1 MDSAVETVVT
11 ELARTNTARPL
22 TRLAAEL
29 RNVWQTVSL
38 SLSDENRALIQ
49 HASQVRRTLFPVQT
63 AIFDTLAHIGERSMG
78 SQGAPAHRVHVHEP
92 PGWNADVPL
101 NIDDLV
107 RQAAREHPPG
117 PFNLDD
123 FRQIQMQMVRQ
134 LSQQEGPR
142 YNLGPEGSGWRDG
155 QEQLAESTA
164 DSWRTQMSIDDVSGD
179 LGWLEEAKKQV
190 EEQYGVA
197 SDTGM
202 PDNVANLK
210 ESLRRAKKACN
221 EEERRVSHLSMM
233 ALGARNNIDK
243 TNKILLTIGEA
254 TDDVDAPA
262 KAVMAALTELA
273 TTADTKGQ
281 EAVLQL
287 TKHKRA
293 MYVLQQAWNSMI
305 GGDGSLVPLCC
316 ICLTEGVDTAC
327 TPCGHTFC
335 QGCASAC
342 RSRGRCPNCRAVV
355 RSQHKLF
362 FA

>member
-1 MDSAVETVVT
+1 M
-11 ELARTNTARPL
+11 
-22 TRLAAEL
+22 
-29 RNVWQTVSL
+29 
-38 SLSDENRALIQ
+38 
-49 HASQVRRTLFPVQT
+49 
-63 AIFDTLAHIGERSMG
+63 
-78 SQGAPAHRVHVHEP
+78 
-92 PGWNADVPL
+92 

-107 RQAAREHPPG
+107 REHPQG
-117 PFNLDD
+117 PFDLDD
-123 FRQIQMQMVRQ
+123 FRQIQMQMLRQ

-155 QEQLAESTA
+155 REQPAESTA
-164 DSWRTQMSIDDVSGD
+164 DSWRTQLTVDDVSGD

-221 EEERRVSHLSMM
+221 EEERRVSHLSTM
-233 ALGARNNIDK
+233 ALGAKNNIDK
-243 TNKILLTIGEA
+243 TTKSLLTIGEA

-262 KAVMAALTELA
+262 KAVIAALTELA

-293 MYVLQQAWNSMI
+293 LYVLQQAWSSMI
-305 GGDGSLVPLCC
+305 GGGASLVPLCC
-316 ICLTEGVDTAC
+316 ICLTKGVDTVLH
-327 TPCGHTFC
+327 PCGHTFC
-335 QGCASAC
+335 HGCAKAC
-342 RSRGRCPNCRAVV
+342 RSRGKCPNCRSSVGI
-355 RSQHKLF
+355 QQKLF
-362 FA
+362 FS